1 VSEYFFNNNTLNVPE
16 LDKTNQPPVEQI
28 DQLLENNNLMRKRL
42 PEVKI
47 DIIKETY
54 PLSRKRVLY

>member
-1 VSEYFFNNNTLNVPE
+1 MSEYFFNNNTLNVPE
-16 LDKTNQPPVEQI
+16 FDKPNQPPVEQI

-47 DIIKETY
+47 KKEKY
-54 PLSRKRVLY
+54 LVLNRKRALY